1 MAVEIHRDIF
11 LVVQRNSGGWGVELD
26 GELVDRSEGRD
37 EALSSATR
45 RARARSESGHP
56 SRVVIEGETGYFRR

>member
-1 MAVEIHRDIF
+1 MAIEIHRDVF
-11 LVVQRNSGGWGVELD
+11 LVVQRPTGGWGVELD
-26 GELVDRSEGRD
+26 GELVERMEGRD
-37 EALSSATR
+37 EAVSCATR